1 MNISVKRAAD
11 DFTRSADEM
20 MRNSASADKSVMSAH
35 RYSDEILE
43 EEFVP
48 MPTGYDMYRML
59 VEECG
64 LE

>member
-1 MNISVKRAAD
+1 MNTRAKRAAD

-20 MRNSASADKSVMSAH
+20 MRNSVVADKSIMSAH

-43 EEFVP
+43 EEFTP
-48 MPTGYDMYRML
+48 LPTGYYMYRML